1 MTVSELFL
9 LAGAV
14 EHDGAVERFLTEPP
28 DELHAIAQRGFAR
41 MRACGDD
48 VRELIHDGCPVACVD
63 DAAFGYVNIFK
74 AHVNVGFFNG
84 AVLRDSAQVL
94 RGSGKRMRHIRI
106 EPFSDADSSAI
117 DALIEAAYRDVR
129 SRLAERRC

>member
-1 MTVSELFL
+1 MTANDLFL
-9 LAGAV
+9 LSGAV
-14 EHDGAVERFLTEPP
+14 GHDPAVERFLNEPP
-28 DELHAIAQRGFAR
+28 DELHAIAHRWFAR

-84 AVLRDSAQVL
+84 AALQDPQRLLQ
-94 RGSGKRMRHIRI
+94 GSGKRMRHAKLK
-106 EPFSDADSSAI
+106 PFVDADASAI
-117 DALIEAAYRDVR
+117 DALIEAAYRDVKA
-129 SRLAERRC
+129 RLGVRRC